1 MKNFTLFCLLM
12 VFTLIGIN
20 SINHNIHTDAAET
33 DEIINEYGVVS
44 KHDIL

>member
-20 SINHNIHTDAAET
+20 SCHNIHKMAET
-33 DEIINEYGVVS
+33 DENN
-44 KHDIL
+44 K